1 MPVLLHLIY
10 KLQTARILI
19 RLKIVFLH
27 STKLKDKELS
37 DNVPTLFGSQTSF
50 VSLYCD
56 VLKFLID
63 LILLSSFIIFWMGS
77 KHLLVMHQG

>member
-27 STKLKDKELS
+27 STKLKDEELS
-37 DNVPTLFGSQTSF
+37 DHVPTLFGSQTSF
-50 VSLYCD
+50 VYCD
-56 VLKFLID
+56 VLKFLINS
-63 LILLSSFIIFWMGS
+63 ILL
-77 KHLLVMHQG
+77 